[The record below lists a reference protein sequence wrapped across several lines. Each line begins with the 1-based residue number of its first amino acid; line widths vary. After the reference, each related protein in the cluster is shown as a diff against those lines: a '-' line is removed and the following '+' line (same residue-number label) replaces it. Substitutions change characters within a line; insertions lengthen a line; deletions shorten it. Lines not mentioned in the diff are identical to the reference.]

1 MNGDEV
7 TKWTHF
13 MERAYD
19 ALQARPSSQSHLGR
33 GNERKPVRTGAQKR
47 DPTHS
52 TLHLFLDHI
61 SQNIPV
67 DVEDRGT
74 MDRGIG
80 FGFSLAIGL
89 LRCPVPFDSGR
100 LGMVHRGHVRGE
112 GELRLGKCGLGCFQ

>member
-1 MNGDEV
+1 MNEHTLWKV
-7 TKWTHF
+7 PKI
-13 MERAYD
+13 RSRRVQ
-19 ALQARPSSQSHLGR
+19 LSHTWAKGR
-33 GNERKPVRTGAQKR
+33 KKGARTGAQKR

-80 FGFSLAIGL
+80 FGFALAIGML
-89 LRCPVPFDSGR
+89 QRPVPFENGR
-100 LGMVHRGHVRGE
+100 LGMVNRGHVGGE
-112 GELRLGKCGLGCFQ
+112 REQWLGKGGLGCFQ

>member
-1 MNGDEV
+1 V
-7 TKWTHF
+7 PTIHF
-13 MERAYD
+13 GH
-19 ALQARPSSQSHLGR
+19 ARRPWSQSQLGQR
-33 GNERKPVRTGAQKR
+33 EQEKAARTGAQKR

-80 FGFSLAIGL
+80 FGFAPAIGML
-89 LRCPVPFDSGR
+89 QRPVPFDSGR
-100 LGMVHRGHVRGE
+100 LGMVDRGHGVRGE
-112 GELRLGKCGLGCFQ
+112 RERWLGKSGLGCFQ